1 MELQKPK
8 ISLNTSFDFHIFKL
22 ILKKNWYWTIL
33 IFAFFGAIAFLYLR
47 YTKPIYES
55 KILIQIQNENQSED
69 IFGFKEVMGESSL
82 SKDIEI
88 IKSQRLFNKTIND
101 LPLDVSYYNKGE
113 FLTENK
119 YKSSGYEVIIGQV
132 KDSSI
137 FNQPIYVTI
146 IGDEIGLSFN
156 HKGKSYEYN
165 VTPNA
170 VMKTPFFDALITIED
185 IQRFKSEVTN
195 NKIYF
200 EINNFN
206 TIARRIYGGVSI
218 DIINQNARTV
228 EISCRNEN
236 ISLARDVVS
245 TLTHNF
251 FNYYDEIK
259 KESVQNILSFID
271 VQLDSLSKELLAS
284 KDSVLQYRRDEKIV
298 GKESVGTIIQSRLEL
313 LNDEEEKVTEDK
325 RILEIVKQKINN
337 QANSLE
343 IYKILP
349 DIIGQTFVG
358 SLTTQI
364 QDLYRLLEEKENL
377 SYKITG
383 DNEKI
388 KRLEK
393 QIDFNIE
400 IINNLIELVEDKN
413 QEKLKYVQERRQ
425 ELEAQYSQLPQKQME
440 LDRLMSIQSLNDK
453 FYSTLTEKKVI
464 YSISNAGFSSDNKIL
479 NDATASGKPV
489 YPIRPLAYGI
499 AIFLS
504 VLFSGML
511 IVLKYLTFNQISRIS
526 DLQRIIPKNVGAIGT
541 IPHIKHAGEYSSLL
555 VDERPKSKLT
565 ESFRNIRVN
574 LSFLKKDY
582 QTIAVSSTIS
592 GEGKTFVA
600 LNLAGV
606 IAMTGKKVIVID
618 LDLRKPKVHLG
629 FGVNNDL
636 GMSQLLAGHYTLDE
650 VVINSRVEGLDF
662 ISAGPIPPNPSELIL
677 SMEFESVLAQLKEI
691 YDVII
696 FDTPPVGI
704 VSDGIR
710 LLSKIDIPI
719 YVFRSNYS
727 KRYFIDKLYDIAK
740 IDEVKNL
747 SIVLNGADVKN
758 NVYGGYESG
767 YYQD

>member
-1 MELQKPK
+1 MDLQKPK
-8 ISLNTSFDFHIFKL
+8 ISLNTTFDLEIFKL
-22 ILKKNWYWTIL
+22 ILKKNWYWTIV
-33 IFAFFGAIAFLYLR
+33 IFGFFSAIAFVYLR

-69 IFGFKEVMGESSL
+69 IFGFKEAMGESSL

-88 IKSQRLFNKTIND
+88 IKSQRLFNKTISD
-101 LPLDVSYYNKGE
+101 LPLEVSYFNKGE
-113 FLTENK
+113 FLTESK
-119 YKSSGYEVIIGQV
+119 YKSSGYEVVIEQI
-132 KDSSI
+132 KDSTI
-137 FNQPIYVTI
+137 FNQAIFVTI
-146 IGDEIGLSFN
+146 IGDEIGLSFH
-156 HKGKSYEYN
+156 HKGKNHTYN
-165 VTPNA
+165 VIPNS
-170 VMKTPFFDALITIED
+170 VMKTPFFDAVIRVED
-185 IQRFKSEVTN
+185 INKFKTDVTN
-195 NKIYF
+195 SKIYF

-206 TIARRIYGGVSI
+206 TIARTLYSGVSI

-228 EISCRNEN
+228 QISCRNEN
-236 ISLARDVVS
+236 VSLARDVVS
-245 TLTHNF
+245 TLTRNF

-259 KESVQNILSFID
+259 KESIQNILSFID

-284 KDSVLQYRRDEKIV
+284 KDSVLQYRRDENIV
-298 GKESVGTIIQSRLEL
+298 GKESLGTLIQSRLEIL
-313 LNDEEEKVTEDK
+313 KVEEEKITEDK
-325 RILEIVKQKINN
+325 RILKIVKDKINN

-349 DIIGQTFVG
+349 DIIGQAFVG
-358 SLTTQI
+358 SLNTQI
-364 QDLYRLLEEKENL
+364 QDLYRLLEEKESL
-377 SYKITG
+377 SYKITP

-400 IINNLIELVEDKN
+400 VINNLIQLVEDKN
-413 QEKLKYVQERRQ
+413 QEKLNYVSERRN
-425 ELEAQYSQLPQKQME
+425 ELEGQYNQLPQKQME

-479 NDATASGKPV
+479 NDATSPGKPV
-489 YPIRPLAYGI
+489 FPVRPLIYGI
-499 AIFLS
+499 SIFLS
-504 VLFSGML
+504 IVFSGML
-511 IVLKYLTFNQISRIS
+511 IVLKYLTFNQISKLS
-526 DLQRIIPKNVGAIGT
+526 DLQRIIPSNVGAIGT
-541 IPHIKHAGEYSSLL
+541 VPHIKHGGEYSSLL
-555 VDERPKSKLT
+555 VDDKPKSKLT

-592 GEGKTFVA
+592 GEGKTFIA

-606 IAMTGKKVIVID
+606 IAMTGKKVLVVD

-629 FGVNNDL
+629 FGANNDI
-636 GMSQLLAGHYTLDE
+636 GVSQLLAGHYTLDE
-650 VVINSRVEGLDF
+650 VVTNSRVNGLDF

-677 SMEFESVLAQLKEI
+677 SEEFENVLAELKER

-740 IDEVKNL
+740 IDEIKNL
-747 SIVLNGADVKN
+747 SIVLNGVEAES

-767 YYQD
+767 YYQE